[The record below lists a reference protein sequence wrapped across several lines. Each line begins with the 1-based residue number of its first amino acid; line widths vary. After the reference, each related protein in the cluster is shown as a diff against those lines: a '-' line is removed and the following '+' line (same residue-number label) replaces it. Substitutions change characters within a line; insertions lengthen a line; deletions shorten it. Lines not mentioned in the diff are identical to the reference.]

1 MFRGADQNTLRC
13 LQIVWCACITLV
25 DTPTEIEGS
34 FSNLKTLSQAE
45 VLHRLA
51 LDANNLASQGLI
63 QQAPATGSFS
73 ISDFLVPGLQTKTWE
88 DWQVADELNPFA
100 TTADAQNYSVNLV
113 PMPFQFGLDGVMM
126 GEATW
131 DTATAAAA
139 GSLPSDMA
147 YDEFV
152 FDLSPSHFSTPA
164 TINVA
169 DLIVG
174 PDSSASSTVISPSD
188 LQMPFSHDTYEDLAL
203 ANFYGFTEQDDSCIF
218 DSDSG
223 SDLSDVDSFSD
234 DDDEDDDENDDDDDD
249 KVDEMTTTSSKN
261 SGLAPISE
269 SVVELEDATN
279 TLALSSATVP
289 EFAAQQ
295 TRVAKEDPNKRR
307 MEEALVAR
315 INNDLGP
322 EHMSG
327 LFKILRGGDAEDDDE
342 DEELEVD
349 LSRLD
354 ETTLVQL
361 YQYVETCCMQTL
373 GSILAA
379 EKEEQ
384 ERQKKEAVVA
394 ALAAAKKAQQEQE
407 ALEYARALEMRST
420 PELSPSHSFSSSSPS
435 VSPSPP
441 HQSSY
446 SATECGSSNNKK
458 RSATNSTSCTY
469 KYERND
475 VEKQAE
481 ALWMNTQHKSK
492 RKRMTNN
499 SPVCMG
505 GGGTGKGQRLKKS
518 MMMDQEEQQLQ
529 LQLQLQQQQQQQ
541 QQDEEND
548 EIGEDDEID
557 IVGF

>member
-1 MFRGADQNTLRC
+1 MQYTTQN
-13 LQIVWCACITLV
+13 AFY
-25 DTPTEIEGS
+25 TPTEIEGS
-34 FSNLKTLSQAE
+34 FSNLKNLSQAE

-63 QQAPATGSFS
+63 QQQGSSAGSFS

-100 TTADAQNYSVNLV
+100 TTADAQTYSNNLV
-113 PMPFQFGLDGVMM
+113 PMSFQFGLDGMMM
-126 GEATW
+126 GDATW
-131 DTATAAAA
+131 DTAA
-139 GSLPSDMA
+139 GGLPSDMA
-147 YDEFV
+147 YDEYV
-152 FDLSPSHFSTPA
+152 FDLSPSHFSAPA
-164 TINVA
+164 TIN
-169 DLIVG
+169 
-174 PDSSASSTVISPSD
+174 
-188 LQMPFSHDTYEDLAL
+188 MPFSHDTFEDLAL
-203 ANFYGFTEQDDSCIF
+203 ADFYGFTEHDDAGIF

-223 SDLSDVDSFSD
+223 SDLSDVDSLSD
-234 DDDEDDDENDDDDDD
+234 DDDEDDDD
-249 KVDEMTTTSSKN
+249 DEMAEEELVATNKTN
-261 SGLAPISE
+261 NLAPVSE

-279 TLALSSATVP
+279 TLALSAASVP
-289 EFAAQQ
+289 QFAPQL
-295 TRVAKEDPNKRR
+295 TRVMTEDPNKRR

-327 LFKILRGGDAEDDDE
+327 LFNILRGGDADDDDE
-342 DEELEVD
+342 DEELE
-349 LSRLD
+349 
-354 ETTLVQL
+354 
-361 YQYVETCCMQTL
+361 TL

-384 ERQKKEAVVA
+384 ERQRKDAAAAAASAAATAA
-394 ALAAAKKAQQEQE
+394 ALEAAKKAQQEQE
-407 ALEYARALEMRST
+407 AREYARAFEMRST
-420 PELSPSHSFSSSSPS
+420 PELSPSHYSSSSS
-435 VSPSPP
+435 VSTSPP
-441 HQSSY
+441 HHTSY

-458 RSATNSTSCTY
+458 RSATNSTSCTT

-481 ALWMNTQHKSK
+481 ALWMNSQHKFK
-492 RKRMTNN
+492 RKRMNNN

-505 GGGTGKGQRLKKS
+505 GGGTGKGQRIKKS

-529 LQLQLQQQQQQQ
+529 QLQQQHQ
-541 QQDEEND
+541 EEESE

>member
-1 MFRGADQNTLRC
+1 MGA
-13 LQIVWCACITLV
+13 ITLV

-34 FSNLKTLSQAE
+34 LSNLKNLSQAE

-63 QQAPATGSFS
+63 QVPSAGSFS

-100 TTADAQNYSVNLV
+100 VTADAQIYSANLA
-113 PMPFQFGLDGVMM
+113 PMPFQFGLDGMMM
-126 GEATW
+126 GDATW
-131 DTATAAAA
+131 DTATVAAAAAA
-139 GSLPSDMA
+139 GGLPLDMV

-152 FDLSPSHFSTPA
+152 FDLSSSHFSTPA
-164 TINVA
+164 TVNVA

-174 PDSSASSTVISPSD
+174 PDSMASSTVVSPRD
-188 LQMPFSHDTYEDLAL
+188 LEMPFSHDAFEDLAL
-203 ANFYGFTEQDDSCIF
+203 ADFYGFTERDDTGIF
-218 DSDSG
+218 DTDSG
-223 SDLSDVDSFSD
+223 SDLSDADSFSD
-234 DDDEDDDENDDDDDD
+234 DDDDDESDDDDDD
-249 KVDEMTTTSSKN
+249 EIEEEVEELTINKN
-261 SGLAPISE
+261 DDLAPVSE

-279 TLALSSATVP
+279 TLALSVVDVP
-289 EFAAQQ
+289 EFAVQQ
-295 TRVAKEDPNKRR
+295 TRIVTEDPNKRR

-322 EHMSG
+322 EHMAG
-327 LFKILRGGDAEDDDE
+327 LFKILRGGEAEDDDE
-342 DEELEVD
+342 DDELEVD

-354 ETTLVQL
+354 ETTLVEL

-384 ERQKKEAVVA
+384 ERKKKEAAAA
-394 ALAAAKKAQQEQE
+394 ALTAARKAQQEQE
-407 ALEYARALEMRST
+407 ALEYARALEMRTT
-420 PELSPSHSFSSSSPS
+420 PELSPSRSSSSPS

-441 HQSSY
+441 HHQSSY

-481 ALWMNTQHKSK
+481 ALWMNSQHKSK
-492 RKRMTNN
+492 RKRMNNN

-505 GGGTGKGQRLKKS
+505 GGGTGKGQRIKKS
-518 MMMDQEEQQLQ
+518 MMEQEEQQQ
-529 LQLQLQQQQQQQ
+529 LQQLQQQQL
-541 QQDEEND
+541 QDEDCE

>member
-1 MFRGADQNTLRC
+1 MGA
-13 LQIVWCACITLV
+13 ITLV

-34 FSNLKTLSQAE
+34 FSNLKNLSQAE

-63 QQAPATGSFS
+63 QQHQGPSAGSFS
-73 ISDFLVPGLQTKTWE
+73 ISDFLVPGLQTKSWE
-88 DWQVADELNPFA
+88 DWQVTDELNPFA
-100 TTADAQNYSVNLV
+100 TTADAQTYSANLA
-113 PMPFQFGLDGVMM
+113 PMSFQFGLDGMMM
-126 GEATW
+126 GDATW
-131 DTATAAAA
+131 DAATA
-139 GSLPSDMA
+139 GLPSDMT

-152 FDLSPSHFSTPA
+152 FELSPSHFSTPA

-174 PDSSASSTVISPSD
+174 PESVTSSTVVSPRD
-188 LQMPFSHDTYEDLAL
+188 LQMPLSHTTFEDLAM
-203 ANFYGFTEQDDSCIF
+203 ADFYGFTEHDDAGVF

-223 SDLSDVDSFSD
+223 SDLSDVDSLSD
-234 DDDEDDDENDDDDDD
+234 DDDEDDDDDE
-249 KVDEMTTTSSKN
+249 KAEEEVVATNKTN
-261 SGLAPISE
+261 NLAPISE
-269 SVVELEDATN
+269 SVVDLEDATY
-279 TLALSSATVP
+279 TLALSAASTP
-289 EFAAQQ
+289 QFASQQ
-295 TRVAKEDPNKRR
+295 TRIMIEDPNKRR

-354 ETTLVQL
+354 ETPLVQL

-373 GSILAA
+373 GLILAA

-384 ERQKKEAVVA
+384 ERQKKDAAAAAA
-394 ALAAAKKAQQEQE
+394 ALEAAKKAQQEQE
-407 ALEYARALEMRST
+407 AREYARELEMRST
-420 PELSPSHSFSSSSPS
+420 PELSPSHYSSSSSSPS

-441 HQSSY
+441 HHSSY

-458 RSATNSTSCTY
+458 RSATNSTSCTT

-481 ALWMNTQHKSK
+481 ALWMNSQHKSK
-492 RKRMTNN
+492 RKRMNNN

-505 GGGTGKGQRLKKS
+505 GGGTGKGQRIKKS
-518 MMMDQEEQQLQ
+518 MMMMDQEEQQLQ
-529 LQLQLQQQQQQQ
+529 QLQQQQQQG
-541 QQDEEND
+541 EESE

>member
-1 MFRGADQNTLRC
+1 MGA
-13 LQIVWCACITLV
+13 ITLV

-34 FSNLKTLSQAE
+34 FSNLKNLSQAE

-63 QQAPATGSFS
+63 QQAPASGSFS

-100 TTADAQNYSVNLV
+100 TTADAQTYSANLV

-126 GEATW
+126 GDATW
-131 DTATAAAA
+131 DAATAAAA
-139 GSLPSDMA
+139 AGLPSDMA

-174 PDSSASSTVISPSD
+174 PDSAASSTVVSPRD
-188 LQMPFSHDTYEDLAL
+188 LQMPLSHDTYEDLAL
-203 ANFYGFTEQDDSCIF
+203 ADFYGFTEQDDTCIF

-234 DDDEDDDENDDDDDD
+234 DDDEDDDENEDDDDDD
-249 KVDEMTTTSSKN
+249 DMTHEVATISTKN
-261 SGLAPISE
+261 SDLTLVSE
-269 SVVELEDATN
+269 WVVGLEDATS
-279 TLALSSATVP
+279 TLALSAANVS
-289 EFAAQQ
+289 EFATQQ

-327 LFKILRGGDAEDDDE
+327 LFKILRGGDAEDEDE

-384 ERQKKEAVVA
+384 ARQKKEAAAAAA

-407 ALEYARALEMRST
+407 ALKYTRTLEMRST
-420 PELSPSHSFSSSSPS
+420 PELSPSHSSSSSS
-435 VSPSPP
+435 LSTSPSPP

-446 SATECGSSNNKK
+446 SAIECGSSNNKK

-505 GGGTGKGQRLKKS
+505 GGGTGKGQRIKKS

-529 LQLQLQQQQQQQ
+529 LQLQLQQQQ
-541 QQDEEND
+541 DEESD

>member
-1 MFRGADQNTLRC
+1 MVRKGRKN
-13 LQIVWCACITLV
+13 
-25 DTPTEIEGS
+25 TPTEIEGS
-34 FSNLKTLSQAE
+34 LSNLKNLSQAE

-63 QQAPATGSFS
+63 QVPSAGSFS

-100 TTADAQNYSVNLV
+100 VTADAQIYSANLA
-113 PMPFQFGLDGVMM
+113 PMPFQFGLDGMMM
-126 GEATW
+126 GDATW
-131 DTATAAAA
+131 DTATVAAAAAA
-139 GSLPSDMA
+139 GGLPLDMV

-152 FDLSPSHFSTPA
+152 FDLSSSHFSTPA
-164 TINVA
+164 TVNVA

-174 PDSSASSTVISPSD
+174 PDSMASSTVVSPRD
-188 LQMPFSHDTYEDLAL
+188 LEMPFSHDAFEDLAL
-203 ANFYGFTEQDDSCIF
+203 ADFYGFTERDDTGIF
-218 DSDSG
+218 DTDSG
-223 SDLSDVDSFSD
+223 SDLSDADSFSD
-234 DDDEDDDENDDDDDD
+234 DDDDDESDDDDDD
-249 KVDEMTTTSSKN
+249 DEIEEEVEELTINKN
-261 SGLAPISE
+261 DDLAPVSE

-279 TLALSSATVP
+279 TLALSVVDVP
-289 EFAAQQ
+289 EFAVQQ
-295 TRVAKEDPNKRR
+295 TRIVTEDPNKRR

-315 INNDLGP
+315 INNDLGS
-322 EHMSG
+322 EHMAG
-327 LFKILRGGDAEDDDE
+327 LFKILRGGEAEDDDE
-342 DEELEVD
+342 DDELEVD

-354 ETTLVQL
+354 ETTLVEL

-384 ERQKKEAVVA
+384 ERKKKEAA
-394 ALAAAKKAQQEQE
+394 AATLAAARKAQQEQE
-407 ALEYARALEMRST
+407 ALEYARALEMRTT
-420 PELSPSHSFSSSSPS
+420 PELSPSRSSSSPS

-441 HQSSY
+441 HHQSSY

-481 ALWMNTQHKSK
+481 ALWMNSQHKSK
-492 RKRMTNN
+492 RKRMNNN

-505 GGGTGKGQRLKKS
+505 GGGTGKGQRIKKS
-518 MMMDQEEQQLQ
+518 MMEQEEQQQ
-529 LQLQLQQQQQQQ
+529 LQQLQQQQL
-541 QQDEEND
+541 QDEDCE

>member
-1 MFRGADQNTLRC
+1 MGA
-13 LQIVWCACITLV
+13 ITLV

-34 FSNLKTLSQAE
+34 FSNLKNLSQAE

-100 TTADAQNYSVNLV
+100 STADVQTYSANLV
-113 PMPFQFGLDGVMM
+113 PMPFQFGLDGVMI
-126 GEATW
+126 GDATW
-131 DTATAAAA
+131 DSATAAAA
-139 GSLPSDMA
+139 GLPSDMA

-174 PDSSASSTVISPSD
+174 PDSGASSTVVSPRD
-188 LQMPFSHDTYEDLAL
+188 LQMPLSHDTYEDLAL
-203 ANFYGFTEQDDSCIF
+203 ADFYGFTEQDDTCIF

-223 SDLSDVDSFSD
+223 SDLSDIDSFSD
-234 DDDEDDDENDDDDDD
+234 DDNEDDDDENDDDHDD
-249 KVDEMTTTSSKN
+249 KSHESATISTMN
-261 SGLAPISE
+261 SDLTPASE
-269 SVVELEDATN
+269 SVVELEDATG
-279 TLALSSATVP
+279 TLALSAANVP

-327 LFKILRGGDAEDDDE
+327 LFNILRGGDAEEEDE

-384 ERQKKEAVVA
+384 ARQKKEAAAAATAA
-394 ALAAAKKAQQEQE
+394 ALAAAKKAQQEQD
-407 ALEYARALEMRST
+407 ALKYAHTLEMRST
-420 PELSPSHSFSSSSPS
+420 PELSPSHSSSSSSPS
-435 VSPSPP
+435 TSPSSP

-458 RSATNSTSCTY
+458 RSTTNSTSCTY

-505 GGGTGKGQRLKKS
+505 GGGTGKGQRIKKS

-529 LQLQLQQQQQQQ
+529 LQLQLQQQQQ
-541 QQDEEND
+541 DGESD

>member
-1 MFRGADQNTLRC
+1 M
-13 LQIVWCACITLV
+13 
-25 DTPTEIEGS
+25 S
-34 FSNLKTLSQAE
+34 
-45 VLHRLA
+45 
-51 LDANNLASQGLI
+51 
-63 QQAPATGSFS
+63 
-73 ISDFLVPGLQTKTWE
+73 
-88 DWQVADELNPFA
+88 
-100 TTADAQNYSVNLV
+100 
-113 PMPFQFGLDGVMM
+113 FQFGLDGMMM
-126 GEATW
+126 GDATW
-131 DTATAAAA
+131 DTAA
-139 GSLPSDMA
+139 GGLPLDMA
-147 YDEFV
+147 YDEYV
-152 FDLSPSHFSTPA
+152 FDLSPSHFSAPA

-169 DLIVG
+169 DLIGG
-174 PDSSASSTVISPSD
+174 PDSMASSTVVSPRD
-188 LQMPFSHDTYEDLAL
+188 LQMPFSHDTFEDLAL
-203 ANFYGFTEQDDSCIF
+203 ADFYGFTEHDDAGIF

-223 SDLSDVDSFSD
+223 SDLSDIDSLSD
-234 DDDEDDDENDDDDDD
+234 DDDEDDDD
-249 KVDEMTTTSSKN
+249 DEMAEEELVATNKTN
-261 SGLAPISE
+261 NLAPVSE

-279 TLALSSATVP
+279 TLALSAASVP
-289 EFAAQQ
+289 QFAPQQ
-295 TRVAKEDPNKRR
+295 TRVMTEDPNKRR

-327 LFKILRGGDAEDDDE
+327 LFNILRGGDADDDDE

-384 ERQKKEAVVA
+384 ERQRKDAAAAAASAAAAAAAAAA
-394 ALAAAKKAQQEQE
+394 ALEAAKKAQQEQE
-407 ALEYARALEMRST
+407 AREYARALEMRST
-420 PELSPSHSFSSSSPS
+420 PELSPSHYSSSSS
-435 VSPSPP
+435 VSSSPP
-441 HQSSY
+441 HHTSY

-458 RSATNSTSCTY
+458 RSATNSTSCTT

-481 ALWMNTQHKSK
+481 ALWMNSQHKFK
-492 RKRMTNN
+492 RKRMNNN

-505 GGGTGKGQRLKKS
+505 GGGTGKGQRIKKS

-529 LQLQLQQQQQQQ
+529 QLQQQHQ
-541 QQDEEND
+541 EEESE

>member
-1 MFRGADQNTLRC
+1 
-13 LQIVWCACITLV
+13 
-25 DTPTEIEGS
+25 
-34 FSNLKTLSQAE
+34 
-45 VLHRLA
+45 
-51 LDANNLASQGLI
+51 
-63 QQAPATGSFS
+63 
-73 ISDFLVPGLQTKTWE
+73 
-88 DWQVADELNPFA
+88 
-100 TTADAQNYSVNLV
+100 
-113 PMPFQFGLDGVMM
+113 MM
-126 GEATW
+126 GDATW
-131 DTATAAAA
+131 DAATAAAA
-139 GSLPSDMA
+139 GGLPSDMA

-174 PDSSASSTVISPSD
+174 PDSAVSSTVVSPRD
-188 LQMPFSHDTYEDLAL
+188 LQMPLSHDTYEDLAL
-203 ANFYGFTEQDDSCIF
+203 ADFYGFTEQDDTCIF

-234 DDDEDDDENDDDDDD
+234 DDDEDDDENDDDHDD
-249 KVDEMTTTSSKN
+249 KTHELATTSTKN
-261 SGLAPISE
+261 SDLTSVSE
-269 SVVELEDATN
+269 SVVELEDATS
-279 TLALSSATVP
+279 TLALSAANVH

-327 LFKILRGGDAEDDDE
+327 LFKILRGGDAEDEDE

-384 ERQKKEAVVA
+384 ARHKKEAAAA
-394 ALAAAKKAQQEQE
+394 ALAAAKKAQQEQD
-407 ALEYARALEMRST
+407 ALKYTRTLEMRST
-420 PELSPSHSFSSSSPS
+420 PELSPSHSSSSSSPS
-435 VSPSPP
+435 ASPSLP
-441 HQSSY
+441 HHSSY

-458 RSATNSTSCTY
+458 RSATNSTSCTC

-505 GGGTGKGQRLKKS
+505 GGGTGKGQRIKKS

-529 LQLQLQQQQQQQ
+529 LQLQLQQQQQ
-541 QQDEEND
+541 EEESD

>member
-1 MFRGADQNTLRC
+1 MGA
-13 LQIVWCACITLV
+13 ITLV

-34 FSNLKTLSQAE
+34 FSNLKNLSQAE

-51 LDANNLASQGLI
+51 LDASNLASQGLI
-63 QQAPATGSFS
+63 QHQQQSSSSSGSFS

-100 TTADAQNYSVNLV
+100 TTTDAQSYSANLA
-113 PMPFQFGLDGVMM
+113 PMPFQFGLDGMMM
-126 GEATW
+126 GDATW
-131 DTATAAAA
+131 DAATAAAA
-139 GSLPSDMA
+139 AGGLSSHLA

-174 PDSSASSTVISPSD
+174 PDSMASSTVVSPRD
-188 LQMPFSHDTYEDLAL
+188 LQMPLSHDTYEDLAL
-203 ANFYGFTEQDDSCIF
+203 ADFYGFTEHDDAGIF

-234 DDDEDDDENDDDDDD
+234 DDDEDDEDEDEDAGGEAELGTAMD
-249 KVDEMTTTSSKN
+249 KTNELIPASQ
-261 SGLAPISE
+261 
-269 SVVELEDATN
+269 SVVELQDATN
-279 TLALSSATVP
+279 TLALSAVDAP
-289 EFAAQQ
+289 EFVPQQ
-295 TRVAKEDPNKRR
+295 TRVVTEDPNKRR

-322 EHMSG
+322 EHMAG
-327 LFKILRGGDAEDDDE
+327 LFKILRGSDAEDEDE

-384 ERQKKEAVVA
+384 ERQKKEA
-394 ALAAAKKAQQEQE
+394 ALEAAKKAQQEQE
-407 ALEYARALEMRST
+407 ALEYARALELRST
-420 PELSPSHSFSSSSPS
+420 PELSPSHYSSSSSSSPS

-441 HQSSY
+441 HHSSY

-458 RSATNSTSCTY
+458 RSATNSTSCTT

-492 RKRMTNN
+492 RKRMNNN

-518 MMMDQEEQQLQ
+518 MMMMDQEEQQLQ
-529 LQLQLQQQQQQQ
+529 QLQQLQQQA
-541 QQDEEND
+541 EESE

>member
-1 MFRGADQNTLRC
+1 MGA
-13 LQIVWCACITLV
+13 ITLV

-34 FSNLKTLSQAE
+34 FSNLKNLSQAE

-63 QQAPATGSFS
+63 QQAPASGSFS

-100 TTADAQNYSVNLV
+100 TTADAQTYSANLV
-113 PMPFQFGLDGVMM
+113 SMPFQFGLDSVMM
-126 GEATW
+126 GDATW
-131 DTATAAAA
+131 DAATAAAA
-139 GSLPSDMA
+139 AGLPLDMA

-174 PDSSASSTVISPSD
+174 PDSAASSTVVSPRD
-188 LQMPFSHDTYEDLAL
+188 LQMPLSHDTYEDLAL
-203 ANFYGFTEQDDSCIF
+203 ADFYGFTEQDDTCIF

-249 KVDEMTTTSSKN
+249 MTHEVATISTKN
-261 SGLAPISE
+261 NDLTLVSE
-269 SVVELEDATN
+269 SVVGLEDATS
-279 TLALSSATVP
+279 TLALSAANVP
-289 EFAAQQ
+289 EFATQQ

-327 LFKILRGGDAEDDDE
+327 LFKILRGGDAEDEDE

-384 ERQKKEAVVA
+384 ARQKKEAAAAAA

-407 ALEYARALEMRST
+407 ALKYTRTLEMRST
-420 PELSPSHSFSSSSPS
+420 PELSPSHSSSSSS
-435 VSPSPP
+435 LSTSPSPP

-446 SATECGSSNNKK
+446 SAIECGSSNNKK

-505 GGGTGKGQRLKKS
+505 GGGTGKGQRIKKS

-529 LQLQLQQQQQQQ
+529 LQLQLQQQQ
-541 QQDEEND
+541 DEESD

>member
-1 MFRGADQNTLRC
+1 MNT
-13 LQIVWCACITLV
+13 ASY
-25 DTPTEIEGS
+25 TPTEIEGS
-34 FSNLKTLSQAE
+34 FSNLKSLSQAE

-51 LDANNLASQGLI
+51 LDASNLASQGLI
-63 QQAPATGSFS
+63 QQQQQQGSSSSDSFS

-100 TTADAQNYSVNLV
+100 TTTDAQTYSANLV
-113 PMPFQFGLDGVMM
+113 PMPFQFELDGMMM
-126 GEATW
+126 GDATW
-131 DTATAAAA
+131 DTVTAAAVA
-139 GSLPSDMA
+139 GGLSSDLA

-152 FDLSPSHFSTPA
+152 FDLSPSHFAAPA
-164 TINVA
+164 TIDVA

-174 PDSSASSTVISPSD
+174 PDSMASSTVVSPRD
-188 LQMPFSHDTYEDLAL
+188 LQMPYSHDTYEDLAL
-203 ANFYGFTEQDDSCIF
+203 ADFYGFTEHDDAGIF

-223 SDLSDVDSFSD
+223 SDLSDVDSLFD
-234 DDDEDDDENDDDDDD
+234 DDDEDDDDESDDTDGNAEQEVVMDITN
-249 KVDEMTTTSSKN
+249 ELTSV
-261 SGLAPISE
+261 SE
-269 SVVELEDATN
+269 SVIELQDATN
-279 TLALSSATVP
+279 TLTLSAANVH
-289 EFAAQQ
+289 EFAPQQ
-295 TRVAKEDPNKRR
+295 TRVMTEDPNKRR
-307 MEEALVAR
+307 MEEALVSR

-322 EHMSG
+322 EHMAG

-354 ETTLVQL
+354 ESTLVQL
-361 YQYVETCCMQTL
+361 YQYVETCCMQTM

-384 ERQKKEAVVA
+384 ERQKKEAA
-394 ALAAAKKAQQEQE
+394 AATALEAAKKAQQEQE
-407 ALEYARALEMRST
+407 TLEYARALELRST
-420 PELSPSHSFSSSSPS
+420 PELSPSRYSSPSSSSSSS

-441 HQSSY
+441 HHSSY

-458 RSATNSTSCTY
+458 RSATNSTSCTT

-492 RKRMTNN
+492 RKRMNNN

-518 MMMDQEEQQLQ
+518 MMMMDQEEQQPK
-529 LQLQLQQQQQQQ
+529 QQPQQV
-541 QQDEEND
+541 EESE

>member
-1 MFRGADQNTLRC
+1 MIKLY
-13 LQIVWCACITLV
+13 
-25 DTPTEIEGS
+25 TPTEIEGS
-34 FSNLKTLSQAE
+34 LSNLKNLSQAE

-63 QQAPATGSFS
+63 QVPSAGSFS

-100 TTADAQNYSVNLV
+100 VTADAQIYSANLA
-113 PMPFQFGLDGVMM
+113 PMPFQFGLDGMMM
-126 GEATW
+126 GDAIW
-131 DTATAAAA
+131 DTATVAAAAAA
-139 GSLPSDMA
+139 GGLPLDMA

-152 FDLSPSHFSTPA
+152 FDLSSSHFSTPA
-164 TINVA
+164 TVNVA

-174 PDSSASSTVISPSD
+174 PDSMASSTVVSPRD
-188 LQMPFSHDTYEDLAL
+188 LEMPFSHDAFEDLAL
-203 ANFYGFTEQDDSCIF
+203 ADFYGFTERDDTGIF
-218 DSDSG
+218 DTDSG
-223 SDLSDVDSFSD
+223 SDLSDADSFSD
-234 DDDEDDDENDDDDDD
+234 DDDDDESDDDDDD
-249 KVDEMTTTSSKN
+249 EIEEEVEELTINKN
-261 SGLAPISE
+261 DDLAPVSE

-279 TLALSSATVP
+279 TLALSVVDVP
-289 EFAAQQ
+289 EFAVQQ
-295 TRVAKEDPNKRR
+295 TRIVTEDPNKRR

-322 EHMSG
+322 EHMAG
-327 LFKILRGGDAEDDDE
+327 LFKILRGGEAEDDDE
-342 DEELEVD
+342 DDELEVD

-354 ETTLVQL
+354 ETTLVEL

-384 ERQKKEAVVA
+384 ERKKKEAAAA
-394 ALAAAKKAQQEQE
+394 ALTAARKAQQEQE
-407 ALEYARALEMRST
+407 ALEYARALETRTT
-420 PELSPSHSFSSSSPS
+420 PELSPSRSSSSPS

-441 HQSSY
+441 HHQSSY

-481 ALWMNTQHKSK
+481 ALWMNSQHKSK
-492 RKRMTNN
+492 RKRMNNN

-505 GGGTGKGQRLKKS
+505 GGGTGKGQRIKKS
-518 MMMDQEEQQLQ
+518 MMEQEEQQQ
-529 LQLQLQQQQQQQ
+529 LQQLQQQQL
-541 QQDEEND
+541 QDEDCE

>member
-1 MFRGADQNTLRC
+1 
-13 LQIVWCACITLV
+13 
-25 DTPTEIEGS
+25 
-34 FSNLKTLSQAE
+34 
-45 VLHRLA
+45 
-51 LDANNLASQGLI
+51 
-63 QQAPATGSFS
+63 
-73 ISDFLVPGLQTKTWE
+73 
-88 DWQVADELNPFA
+88 
-100 TTADAQNYSVNLV
+100 
-113 PMPFQFGLDGVMM
+113 MPFQFGLDGVMM
-126 GEATW
+126 GDATW
-131 DTATAAAA
+131 DAATVAAA
-139 GSLPSDMA
+139 GGLPSDIA

-152 FDLSPSHFSTPA
+152 FDLSPSHFLTPA

-174 PDSSASSTVISPSD
+174 PDSAASSTVVSPRD
-188 LQMPFSHDTYEDLAL
+188 LQMPLSHDAYEELAL
-203 ANFYGFTEQDDSCIF
+203 ADFYGFTEQDDTCIF

-223 SDLSDVDSFSD
+223 SDLSDVDSLSD
-234 DDDEDDDENDDDDDD
+234 DDDEDDDENDDDDDKTD
-249 KVDEMTTTSSKN
+249 DVAMNNTKN
-261 SGLAPISE
+261 YDLAPVSE

-279 TLALSSATVP
+279 TLALSAANVP
-289 EFAAQQ
+289 EFATQQ

-327 LFKILRGGDAEDDDE
+327 LFNILRGGDTEDDDE

-384 ERQKKEAVVA
+384 ERQKKEAA
-394 ALAAAKKAQQEQE
+394 AAAAAFAAAKKAQQEQE
-407 ALEYARALEMRST
+407 ALKYARALEMRST
-420 PELSPSHSFSSSSPS
+420 PELSPSHFSSSSSPS

-441 HQSSY
+441 HHQSSY

-505 GGGTGKGQRLKKS
+505 GGGTGKGQRIKKS

-541 QQDEEND
+541 DEESD

>member
-1 MFRGADQNTLRC
+1 MQLEH
-13 LQIVWCACITLV
+13 
-25 DTPTEIEGS
+25 TPTEIEGS
-34 FSNLKTLSQAE
+34 FSNLKNLSQAE

-63 QQAPATGSFS
+63 QQASAPGSFS

-100 TTADAQNYSVNLV
+100 TTADAQTYSTNLV
-113 PMPFQFGLDGVMM
+113 SMPFQFGLDGVMM
-126 GEATW
+126 GDATW
-131 DTATAAAA
+131 DAATVAAA
-139 GSLPSDMA
+139 GGLPSDIA

-152 FDLSPSHFSTPA
+152 FDLSPSHFLTPA

-174 PDSSASSTVISPSD
+174 PDSAASATVVSPRD
-188 LQMPFSHDTYEDLAL
+188 LQMPLSHGAYEDLAL
-203 ANFYGFTEQDDSCIF
+203 ADFYGFTEQDDTCIF

-223 SDLSDVDSFSD
+223 SDLSDVDSLSD
-234 DDDEDDDENDDDDDD
+234 DDDEDDDENDDDDDNTD
-249 KVDEMTTTSSKN
+249 DVTMNNTNNYD
-261 SGLAPISE
+261 LAPVSE
-269 SVVELEDATN
+269 SVIELEDATN
-279 TLALSSATVP
+279 TLALSAANVP
-289 EFAAQQ
+289 EFATQQ

-327 LFKILRGGDAEDDDE
+327 LFTILRGGDAEDDDE

-384 ERQKKEAVVA
+384 EHQKKEAAAAAA
-394 ALAAAKKAQQEQE
+394 ALAAAKKAQQKQE
-407 ALEYARALEMRST
+407 ALKYARALEMRST
-420 PELSPSHSFSSSSPS
+420 PELSPSHSSSSSSPS

-441 HQSSY
+441 HHQSSY
-446 SATECGSSNNKK
+446 SAIECGSSNNKK

-505 GGGTGKGQRLKKS
+505 GGGTGKGQRIKKS
-518 MMMDQEEQQLQ
+518 MMMDQEEQQ
-529 LQLQLQQQQQQQ
+529 
-541 QQDEEND
+541 QQDEDND

>member
-1 MFRGADQNTLRC
+1 MFK
-13 LQIVWCACITLV
+13 

-45 VLHRLA
+45 VLHRLT
-51 LDANNLASQGLI
+51 LDAASQGLI
-63 QQAPATGSFS
+63 QQDPATGSFS
-73 ISDFLVPGLQTKTWE
+73 ISDFLVPGLQAKTWE

-100 TTADAQNYSVNLV
+100 TTVDAQTYSANLA
-113 PMPFQFGLDGVMM
+113 PMPFQFGLDGVMV
-126 GEATW
+126 GGATW
-131 DTATAAAA
+131 DSATAAVA
-139 GSLPSDMA
+139 GGFPSDMA

-174 PDSSASSTVISPSD
+174 PGSAASSTVVSPYD
-188 LQMPFSHDTYEDLAL
+188 LQMPLSHDAYEDLAL
-203 ANFYGFTEQDDSCIF
+203 ADFYGFTEQDDTCIF

-234 DDDEDDDENDDDDDD
+234 DDGDDDENEDDDYN
-249 KVDEMTTTSSKN
+249 KTYEVATTSTKN
-261 SGLAPISE
+261 SDLTPVSE
-269 SVVELEDATN
+269 QVVELEDATS
-279 TLALSSATVP
+279 TLALSAANVP
-289 EFAAQQ
+289 EFAAHQ

-327 LFKILRGGDAEDDDE
+327 LFKILRGGDIEDEDE

-384 ERQKKEAVVA
+384 ARQKKEAAAA

-407 ALEYARALEMRST
+407 QEALKYTHTLDMRST
-420 PELSPSHSFSSSSPS
+420 PELSPSHSSSSSSPS

-446 SATECGSSNNKK
+446 SAIDCGSSNNKK

-505 GGGTGKGQRLKKS
+505 GGGTGKGKRIKKS

-529 LQLQLQQQQQQQ
+529 LELQLQQQQ
-541 QQDEEND
+541 DEESD

>member
-1 MFRGADQNTLRC
+1 
-13 LQIVWCACITLV
+13 
-25 DTPTEIEGS
+25 
-34 FSNLKTLSQAE
+34 
-45 VLHRLA
+45 
-51 LDANNLASQGLI
+51 
-63 QQAPATGSFS
+63 
-73 ISDFLVPGLQTKTWE
+73 
-88 DWQVADELNPFA
+88 
-100 TTADAQNYSVNLV
+100 
-113 PMPFQFGLDGVMM
+113 MPFQFGLDGVMI
-126 GEATW
+126 GDATW
-131 DTATAAAA
+131 DSATAAAA
-139 GSLPSDMA
+139 GLPSDMA

-174 PDSSASSTVISPSD
+174 PDSGASSTVVSPRD
-188 LQMPFSHDTYEDLAL
+188 LQMPLSHDTYEDLAL
-203 ANFYGFTEQDDSCIF
+203 ADFYGFTEQDDTCIF

-223 SDLSDVDSFSD
+223 SDLSDIDSFSD
-234 DDDEDDDENDDDDDD
+234 DDNEDDDDENDDDHDD
-249 KVDEMTTTSSKN
+249 KSHESATISTMN
-261 SGLAPISE
+261 SDLTPASE
-269 SVVELEDATN
+269 SVVELEDATG
-279 TLALSSATVP
+279 TLALSAANVP

-327 LFKILRGGDAEDDDE
+327 LFNILRGGDAEEEDE

-384 ERQKKEAVVA
+384 ARQKKEAAAAATAA
-394 ALAAAKKAQQEQE
+394 ALAAAKKAQQEQD
-407 ALEYARALEMRST
+407 ALKYAHTLEMRST
-420 PELSPSHSFSSSSPS
+420 PELSPSHSSSSSSPS
-435 VSPSPP
+435 TSPSSP

-458 RSATNSTSCTY
+458 RSTTNSTSCTY

-505 GGGTGKGQRLKKS
+505 GGGTGKGQRIKKS

-529 LQLQLQQQQQQQ
+529 LQLQLQQQQQ
-541 QQDEEND
+541 DGESD